1 VYLGGKAHSENKGNS
16 RGAME
21 QNLLKME
28 TPNLEVSNRKSEL
41 KGQVV
46 GYQYH
51 EQPISPQTSLRLVK
65 VPLLLMSIDFKE

>member
-1 VYLGGKAHSENKGNS
+1 MQWEHKKVKWEHRKVQLGEKAHSENKGNS

-28 TPNLEVSNRKSEL
+28 TPNLEVNNRKSEL
-41 KGQVV
+41 EGQVV

-51 EQPISPQTSLRLVK
+51 EQPISPQRA
-65 VPLLLMSIDFKE
+65 